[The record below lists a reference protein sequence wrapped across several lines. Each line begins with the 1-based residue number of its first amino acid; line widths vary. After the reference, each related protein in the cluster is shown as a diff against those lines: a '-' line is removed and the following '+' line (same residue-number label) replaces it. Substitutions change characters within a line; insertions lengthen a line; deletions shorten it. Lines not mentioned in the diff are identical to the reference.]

1 MIWIHIEYL
10 PIVLLYL
17 YIYSS
22 KHTLIRWCAAGS
34 YAEAAGRAVPTSTLT
49 DRKIIF
55 LNCGVIFFQIFS
67 KSLSHKSLFPSKIST
82 KCILKFK

>member
-1 MIWIHIEYL
+1 MYNIYISI
-10 PIVLLYL
+10 
-17 YIYSS
+17 YIYFS

-34 YAEAAGRAVPTSTLT
+34 YADAAGRAVPTSTLT
-49 DRKIIF
+49 DRKIIV
-55 LNCGVIFFQIFS
+55 LNLGVIFFQNFS

>member
-1 MIWIHIEYL
+1 MYNIN
-10 PIVLLYL
+10 L

-55 LNCGVIFFQIFS
+55 LN
-67 KSLSHKSLFPSKIST
+67 
-82 KCILKFK
+82 

>member
-1 MIWIHIEYL
+1 MFYIKRNTKTLDIIKY
-10 PIVLLYL
+10 ISI

-49 DRKIIF
+49 DRKIIL
-55 LNCGVIFFQIFS
+55 LN
-67 KSLSHKSLFPSKIST
+67 
-82 KCILKFK
+82 